1 MLLVYYVV
9 NYGCEAPVDVLS
21 RPSVTV
27 VTDMTK
33 GQKAI
38 KLCGL
43 TTIAALAT
51 IAVFS
56 AIMPSTATTGHVA
69 FAAQPN
75 NQACLGHD
83 FSGYARGGSL
93 FGDFVSFLATFTQG
107 IGNEIQA
114 HLAGLVPDSTIP
126 NSCNN

>member
-1 MLLVYYVV
+1 MFVD
-9 NYGCEAPVDVLS
+9 YGREAPVGLLS
-21 RPSVTV
+21 RLTVTLD
-27 VTDMTK
+27 TDMTK
-33 GQKAI
+33 IQKVL

-43 TTIAALAT
+43 STIAALTAIAAYSAT
-51 IAVFS
+51 AS
-56 AIMPSTATTGHVA
+56 MNHAA
-69 FAAQPN
+69 FAAKPN

-83 FSGYARGGSL
+83 FSGYAKGGSL
-93 FGDFVSFLATFTQG
+93 FGDFISFLATFTQG

>member
-1 MLLVYYVV
+1 MFVD
-9 NYGCEAPVDVLS
+9 YGCEAPVGLLS
-21 RPSVTV
+21 RLTVTLD
-27 VTDMTK
+27 TDMTK
-33 GQKAI
+33 IQKVL

-43 TTIAALAT
+43 SAIAALTAIAAYSAT
-51 IAVFS
+51 A
-56 AIMPSTATTGHVA
+56 STNHAA
-69 FAAQPN
+69 FAAKPN

-83 FSGYARGGSL
+83 FSGYAQGGSL
-93 FGDFVSFLATFTQG
+93 FGDFILFLATFTQG